1 MQKAVGIS
9 ERIKVC
15 SRSNPF
21 ALPWTKII
29 DSFIGFKVGI
39 WVGIYHAAKNPDSRL
54 FQKGPDAR
62 RAKNRR
68 AEAYLL
74 IRWSEAIER
83 NEQVGLFQQP
93 VMIRQKEHNHE

>member
-29 DSFIGFKVGI
+29 NSLIGFEAGI
-39 WVGIYHAAKNPDSRL
+39 WVAIYHAVKNPDSRL

-83 NEQVGLFQQP
+83 NDSRWAFFNSLS
-93 VMIRQKEHNHE
+93 

>member
-1 MQKAVGIS
+1 MQKAIGIP
-9 ERIKVC
+9 ERIKVS

-54 FQKGPDAR
+54 FKKVQMRGAPRIDER
-62 RAKNRR
+62 RRI
-68 AEAYLL
+68 Y
-74 IRWSEAIER
+74 
-83 NEQVGLFQQP
+83 
-93 VMIRQKEHNHE
+93 